1 MTRSAPGRSP
11 SMRPEEP
18 SSSTSAAAIAAMLP
32 GVRRARPFDFPLVLE
47 PVAGELKDN
56 QSAFIPWCRD
66 NMNHLTQLL
75 DHAGAVLFR
84 GFASKHPD
92 AFAAFAT
99 LLPAHKGR
107 YAAGTTPR
115 SAFDTNVYETTEVLA
130 PYRIC
135 LHQEKSY
142 MKDYPAR
149 IAFYCRE
156 AARRGGETIIGDM
169 RRLLAELPPALVERF
184 LAKRILYRRNFVANG
199 EGVDAGFAPLK
210 LLHRSWEEAFS
221 TSDEVE
227 VESLCRAAQA
237 DFEWQQDGSLT
248 VAYLADAIIT
258 HPRSGARAWFN
269 QAASLHMN
277 ERVLGQAFAE
287 VQRHYA
293 DGKVLPYDI
302 RYGDGSPLTLD
313 DLLPVYE
320 AMERVTVSRPWRQG
334 DILLLDNISVAHG
347 RNPYEGRRD
356 VRVALF
362 D

>member
-1 MTRSAPGRSP
+1 MRSAPGRSP
-11 SMRPEEP
+11 SMRTEEP
-18 SSSTSAAAIAAMLP
+18 SSPNSAAAIAAMLP
-32 GVRRARPFDFPLVLE
+32 GVRLARPSDFPFVLE
-47 PVAGELKDN
+47 PVASELKDN

-66 NMNHLTQLL
+66 NMNHLTHLL

-84 GFASKHPD
+84 GFASRHPD

-99 LLPAHKGR
+99 LLPAHRGG
-107 YAAGTTPR
+107 YVAGTAPR
-115 SAFDTNVYETTEVLA
+115 SAFDTNVYEATQVPA
-130 PYRIC
+130 PYRIW

-156 AARRGGETIIGDM
+156 AARSGGETIIGDM
-169 RRLLAELPPALVERF
+169 RQLLAELPPALVERF
-184 LAKRILYRRNFVANG
+184 AEKRILYRRNFVANG
-199 EGVDAGFAPLK
+199 ERVDSGFAPLR
-210 LLHRSWEEAFS
+210 LLHRNWAEAFS
-221 TSDEVE
+221 TADEVE
-227 VESLCRAAQA
+227 VERLCRAAQA
-237 DFEWQQDGSLT
+237 DFEWQPDGSLT
-248 VAYLADAIIT
+248 VAYLADAIIA
-258 HPRSGARAWFN
+258 HPRSGARVWFN

-277 ERVLGQAFAE
+277 ERVLGPAFAE

-293 DGKVLPYDI
+293 GGKVLPYDI
-302 RYGDGSPLTLD
+302 RYGDGSPVTLD

-320 AMERVTVSRPWRQG
+320 AMERVTVSRPWREG